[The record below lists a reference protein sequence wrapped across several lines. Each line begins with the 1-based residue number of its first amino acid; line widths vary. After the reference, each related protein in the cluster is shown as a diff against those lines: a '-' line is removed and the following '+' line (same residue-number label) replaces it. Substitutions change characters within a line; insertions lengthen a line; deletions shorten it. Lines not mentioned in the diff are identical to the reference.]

1 MERPKGGRGSTSSS
15 ASTSSTDDRGAA
27 TKRTAPSSSAS
38 TFDPAARRPSGS
50 FPLKKGGRNAAESR
64 QEESSRAPTSTR
76 NSESRRRNSCGSA
89 ASALYTN
96 HGTLLSEVYCLPL
109 ALSRLKDVASAVGN
123 ALLAEV
129 VRDDDMGA
137 RKITHFPDLSEF
149 ASWLNGVSKSQV
161 RLVRPFNRTMGQG
174 KSNTRKWVPGFFVNR
189 GADPLGEDL
198 SAWLW
203 NGAVG
208 AESHLFLVTHAQHA
222 YAMDTQQMIIVDPV
236 ELLPWALT
244 AEKFKE
250 LIPVKLTQESVRM
263 VVVVRRELKS
273 IQSTFKHSKRD
284 RNGWLLDPGEDDLE
298 EFSQRPLPRDA
309 GPPPKRRPQPGTAR
323 PISIRHWTE
332 EVPREYPTIT
342 SAAKAMGMSV
352 QRVGAIASGQAFQVA
367 GYHIEDATPKPAQFP
382 PLKLRRGGR

>member
-1 MERPKGGRGSTSSS
+1 MERPKGDRGSTSSS

-27 TKRTAPSSSAS
+27 TKSTAPSSSAP

-50 FPLKKGGRNAAESR
+50 FPLKKGGRNA
-64 QEESSRAPTSTR
+64 STR
-76 NSESRRRNSCGSA
+76 DRLSESRRRSSCGSA

-137 RKITHFPDLSEF
+137 RKKTRFPDLSEF

-161 RLVRPFNRTMGQG
+161 RLVRPFNRTMRQG
-174 KSNTRKWVPGFFVNR
+174 KSNTRKEVPGFYVNR

-198 SAWLW
+198 ATWLW

-222 YAMDTQQMIIVDPV
+222 YAVDTRQMIIVDP
-236 ELLPWALT
+236 
-244 AEKFKE
+244 AE
-250 LIPVKLTQESVRM
+250 VR
-263 VVVVRRELKS
+263 
-273 IQSTFKHSKRD
+273 
-284 RNGWLLDPGEDDLE
+284 P
-298 EFSQRPLPRDA
+298 
-309 GPPPKRRPQPGTAR
+309 
-323 PISIRHWTE
+323 
-332 EVPREYPTIT
+332 
-342 SAAKAMGMSV
+342 
-352 QRVGAIASGQAFQVA
+352 
-367 GYHIEDATPKPAQFP
+367 
-382 PLKLRRGGR
+382 

>member
-27 TKRTAPSSSAS
+27 TKSTAPSSSVS
-38 TFDPAARRPSGS
+38 TFDLAARRPSGS
-50 FPLKKGGRNAAESR
+50 FPLKKGGRNA
-64 QEESSRAPTSTR
+64 STR
-76 NSESRRRNSCGSA
+76 DRLSESRRRSCGSA

-161 RLVRPFNRTMGQG
+161 RLVRPFNRTMRQG
-174 KSNTRKWVPGFFVNR
+174 KCNTRKEVPGFYVNR
-189 GADPLGEDL
+189 GADLLGEDL
-198 SAWLW
+198 AAWLW

-222 YAMDTQQMIIVDPV
+222 YAVDTRQMIIVDP
-236 ELLPWALT
+236 
-244 AEKFKE
+244 AE
-250 LIPVKLTQESVRM
+250 VR
-263 VVVVRRELKS
+263 
-273 IQSTFKHSKRD
+273 
-284 RNGWLLDPGEDDLE
+284 P
-298 EFSQRPLPRDA
+298 
-309 GPPPKRRPQPGTAR
+309 
-323 PISIRHWTE
+323 
-332 EVPREYPTIT
+332 
-342 SAAKAMGMSV
+342 
-352 QRVGAIASGQAFQVA
+352 
-367 GYHIEDATPKPAQFP
+367 
-382 PLKLRRGGR
+382 